1 MGKKKVLYLGA
12 SGMIGPHLT
21 PGLVD
26 DYDMT
31 LADVKP
37 HPDGLPIEH
46 VDITDYRQVLAASEG
61 MDAIMNFTV
70 VRGDADLSF
79 HVNTRGAWHVMKA
92 AHELGIGKVI
102 HSGPESVRQHEDHSF
117 DLGDI
122 PPSPGSGY
130 YGATKLLSRELCRS
144 WARAYGIET
153 ICFLFNGLG
162 VAPTEPVVGKDFPP
176 FFIVWSDLHTACKL
190 ALEIESVPDS
200 YQEFNLHSHLGQEKF
215 SIEKAREMLG
225 YEPARNM
232 AEMYRRAT

>member
-70 VRGDADLSF
+70 VRGDADL
-79 HVNTRGAWHVMKA
+79 
-92 AHELGIGKVI
+92 
-102 HSGPESVRQHEDHSF
+102 
-117 DLGDI
+117 
-122 PPSPGSGY
+122 
-130 YGATKLLSRELCRS
+130 
-144 WARAYGIET
+144 
-153 ICFLFNGLG
+153 
-162 VAPTEPVVGKDFPP
+162 
-176 FFIVWSDLHTACKL
+176 
-190 ALEIESVPDS
+190 
-200 YQEFNLHSHLGQEKF
+200 
-215 SIEKAREMLG
+215 
-225 YEPARNM
+225 
-232 AEMYRRAT
+232 